1 MIQMFKSGHGME
13 IGVKMTDM
21 IERSTLHGET
31 RKQADRKSLKL
42 SEFRQ
47 NSSSFKARVKTEDSL
62 KKKVS
67 RLSGNKMKGFAEPR
81 KLLKLNRD
89 SEV

>member
-1 MIQMFKSGHGME
+1 MIQMFKSGHGVE
-13 IGVKMTDM
+13 IGVKMTDV

-31 RKQADRKSLKL
+31 RKQADHKSLKL

-47 NSSSFKARVKTEDSL
+47 NSSSFKARVKTEESM

-67 RLSGNKMKGFAEPR
+67 RLSKNNMKGLIEPK

-89 SEV
+89 SEA